1 MKLVWMLAQISTPN
15 QIRSMPSLSATGA
28 SSGMMMKAIS
38 KKSRKNAITKM
49 KMLTKIRKP
58 ICAAG
63 QRGQQVLDP
72 VLAADALEHQ
82 AEHARADQ
90 DEDHH
95 GGDPHGGRHALIEQ
109 RPGQRAVE
117 RGQRDARR
125 PRPWRRPRS
134 ASRAP

>member
-15 QIRSMPSLSATGA
+15 QIRSMPSFSAAGA

-58 ICAAG
+58 TWPPG
-63 QRGQQVLDP
+63 SDDQQVLDP
-72 VLAADALEHQ
+72 LLAADALEHQ

-95 GGDPHGGRHALIEQ
+95 GGDAHGRS
-109 RPGQRAVE
+109 PS
-117 RGQRDARR
+117 
-125 PRPWRRPRS
+125 PW
-134 ASRAP
+134 